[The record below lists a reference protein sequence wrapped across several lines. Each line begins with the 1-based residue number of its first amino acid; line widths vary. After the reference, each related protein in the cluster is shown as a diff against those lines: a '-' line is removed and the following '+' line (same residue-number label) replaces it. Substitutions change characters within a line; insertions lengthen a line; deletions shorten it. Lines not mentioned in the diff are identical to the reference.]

1 MKNWGYFAL
10 FVELWGMLKTNVR
23 SALQWKMM
31 TVGENGPENLELI
44 NGEEV
49 EDKPQGG

>member
-10 FVELWGMLKTNVR
+10 FVELWGMPKTSVR
-23 SALQWKMM
+23 SDLQWKMM
-31 TVGENGPENLELI
+31 MAGENGRENLELI